1 MSPRDPIAAATA
13 VARLQAV
20 QARFR
25 DTAEERR
32 RAILEAVAAE
42 VPLRG
47 VAAAADCSHE
57 SVRRIVA
64 ADGAVIV
71 ELDADTYSLTEQQV
85 EMLVYK
91 LAGSAKG
98 AFPRDIELLGAGT
111 AWLPA
116 AAALADAL
124 QAAKADEEGRP
135 VVLDQAQA
143 FALYQVLRL
152 TNFGRPDTLSR
163 LYDALREMYSRGE
176 PHVIAALAQARPRKR

>member
-1 MSPRDPIAAATA
+1 MSPSDPIAAATA
-13 VARLQAV
+13 LARLEAV

-25 DTAEERR
+25 EVAEERR
-32 RAILEAVAAE
+32 QAILDAVKAE

-64 ADGAVIV
+64 ADGAVTL
-71 ELDADTYSLTEQQV
+71 ELGADTYSLTEQQV

-98 AFPRDIELLGAGT
+98 AFPRDIELLGAG
-111 AWLPA
+111 AEWLPA

-135 VVLDQAQA
+135 VVLDQAKA

-163 LYDALREMYSRGE
+163 LYDALRETYSRGE
-176 PHVIAALAQARPRKR
+176 PHVIAALMRARPRKR